1 MRIFDSSVKK
11 DIMKYSEPITDRF
24 IYFLRYMADEK
35 KYTEHNII
43 NIVEKPYKYNYEFNQ
58 FCEEE
63 GYNG

>member
-1 MRIFDSSVKK
+1 MRIFDSSVKN

-24 IYFLRYMADEK
+24 IYFLHYLRDEK
-35 KYTEHNII
+35 HYNGRDII
-43 NIVEKPYKYNYEFNQ
+43 NVVAKPYKYNNEFNQ